1 MITIIPELS
10 GLIQLNQ
17 MLVEREGC
25 VDRTFRW
32 PGCCDCFAE
41 ISGLAVPA
49 GIRAWAAAALVL
61 VHLPRR

>member
-25 VDRTFRW
+25 VDGTFRW

-41 ISGLAVPA
+41 MSSLAVPA
-49 GIRAWAAAALVL
+49 GIRA
-61 VHLPRR
+61 